1 MLYFVGQGCK
11 VLYCRPLIK
20 KAEMIAMIIS
30 AFRLVAHRRDD
41 GQQALTNQNQKLKL
55 KKN

>member
-1 MLYFVGQGCK
+1 MLHFVGQGFK
-11 VLYCRPLIK
+11 VFSCRTSIK